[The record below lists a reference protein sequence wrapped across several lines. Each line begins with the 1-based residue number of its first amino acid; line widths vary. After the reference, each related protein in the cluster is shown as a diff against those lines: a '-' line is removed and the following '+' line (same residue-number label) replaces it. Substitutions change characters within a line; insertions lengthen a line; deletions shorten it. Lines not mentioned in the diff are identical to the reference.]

1 LSLFVS
7 DHREHHAGRVRERQ
21 HLLHKREGRRHHR
34 HLARLRL
41 PHHGAV
47 HVDDPENQ
55 EAPPVGRFVRDA
67 NARVPVRQPDA
78 APHDQL
84 GGVRAVLG
92 TGVELRLHRHQERQ
106 LDAVLAQGLEATSRE
121 SSPLNERLFQQSK
134 IEFEDRISRD
144 SVLVLKAAQEGAR
157 RVLIVGT
164 RNAPVCVRDAM
175 SGLHLRT
182 MNEIVSPT
190 VYTLLLENSM
200 VYCGTTFHD
209 ILVFRFHVSES
220 LSGGSVVISLNRTGA

>member
-1 LSLFVS
+1 
-7 DHREHHAGRVRERQ
+7 
-21 HLLHKREGRRHHR
+21 
-34 HLARLRL
+34 
-41 PHHGAV
+41 
-47 HVDDPENQ
+47 
-55 EAPPVGRFVRDA
+55 
-67 NARVPVRQPDA
+67 
-78 APHDQL
+78 
-84 GGVRAVLG
+84 VLG

-220 LSGGSVVISLNRTGA
+220 LSGGSVVISLNRTEV